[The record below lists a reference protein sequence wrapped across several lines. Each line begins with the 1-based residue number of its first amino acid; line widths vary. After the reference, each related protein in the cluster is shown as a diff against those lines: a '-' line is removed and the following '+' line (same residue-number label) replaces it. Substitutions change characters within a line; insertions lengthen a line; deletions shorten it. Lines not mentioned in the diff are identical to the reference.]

1 MKKMALVALVGLTL
15 CTQEVWAAR
24 TPVHEAAESP
34 QYGRKFGGMVGRG
47 LLNVAT
53 CFVDLLVNV
62 VNETRQGPPFVGTLV
77 GVAKGAGCT
86 VLRAGSGVVDVA
98 TFWVPGFNG
107 FPVSDSYDNCLAFA
121 PAQPAVAEPMYHE
134 RPKAMEPPPV
144 YTPPASPPAE
154 MPKKQEKPHYTK

>member
-1 MKKMALVALVGLTL
+1 MKKIALVALVGLTL
-15 CTQEVWAAR
+15 CAQEAWAMR

-34 QYGRKFGGMVGRG
+34 QYGRKFGGMIGRG
-47 LLNVAT
+47 LLNVST

-62 VNETRQGPPFVGTLV
+62 VNETRNGPALVGTLV
-77 GVAKGAGCT
+77 GVGKGAGCT

-121 PAQPAVAEPMYHE
+121 PAQPAAVAPAYYEPSHHVMAPPVSATPSPAEP
-134 RPKAMEPPPV
+134 A
-144 YTPPASPPAE
+144 
-154 MPKKQEKPHYTK
+154 KKQEKPHYTK